1 MRNLIIYVP
10 IYASIITSAA
20 YGFAPIIKCTRNR
33 LSIRTNESEE
43 TETLDMK
50 KSSRVRDRIS
60 KFAKSIVVQPIS
72 KVARGNSV
80 AALLTDATLT
90 AVDMAAEEISNI
102 QKIRKRLSFSE
113 LLEKEAMME
122 SDTLI
127 AMDAIALAKTTAA
140 DAFFIAETAVAETEE
155 ALKNTK
161 IALANCKND
170 VARAIAIAE
179 KSAYQANVSSQK
191 ATALATSAV
200 YTVSSINE
208 KESIDIVDEKES
220 NVTQSISFEEVS
232 TLQFDD
238 VDYTMSDM
246 APPFIGEDQ
255 CLVPGEAVVRVEK
268 AVENSRRIFA
278 GIDILASVDDVW
290 NVRVLVYF
298 IFDCVIFISHPSY
311 HHFAATLKVLTDYDN
326 LQNVVPNLVVNK
338 VLERYDADTSPIDY
352 MIDPKQRS
360 EEQCKALSKRMK
372 GSKLKQVGG
381 AKVVGI
387 NFSASVTLEVREW
400 PQGMPDFF
408 HYNDDQYEGVSR
420 SERAKLESK
429 RKLERYHFPRPFAI
443 SRLPT
448 KDISMQS
455 VENDDGE
462 FRMYQGVWRMQPLPG
477 CSPEGG
483 SAMRLSYA
491 VEISPRPYLPVA
503 LVEGRI
509 SQDLAN
515 NLRSIR
521 DFVTKDE
528 FKNNGTKKI

>member
-1 MRNLIIYVP
+1 MSGFVG
-10 IYASIITSAA
+10 SIILLLLTQQVC
-20 YGFAPIIKCTRNR
+20 GFAPLANVATKATERNAIP
-33 LSIRTNESEE
+33 LFMNNNPGDNQT
-43 TETLDMK
+43 DK
-50 KSSRVRDRIS
+50 KKVNRVRDRVS
-60 KFAKSIVVQPIS
+60 NFAKSIVVKPIT
-72 KVARGNSV
+72 KVAQGNSV

-90 AVDMAAEEISNI
+90 AVDMAAEEIGNI
-102 QKIRKRLSFSE
+102 QKMRKRLSFSE
-113 LLEKEAMME
+113 LLEKEALME

-140 DAFFIAETAVAETEE
+140 DAFYIAETAVAETEE
-155 ALKNTK
+155 ALRNTK
-161 IALANCKND
+161 IALASCKAD
-170 VARAIAIAE
+170 VAKAIAIAE
-179 KSAYQANVSSQK
+179 KSAYEANVSSQK
-191 ATALATSAV
+191 ATALATSAAYSV
-200 YTVSSINE
+200 ANSEKEEKETNKSDKETPDLSLEDVSS
-208 KESIDIVDEKES
+208 
-220 NVTQSISFEEVS
+220 
-232 TLQFDD
+232 LQFEDI
-238 VDYTMSDM
+238 DYTMSDM

-290 NVRVLVYF
+290 NVSSLCFSF
-298 IFDCVIFISHPSY
+298 IEIY
-311 HHFAATLKVLTDYDN
+311 TLNNPIGSSFNLFQVLTDYDN

-338 VLERYDADTSPIDY
+338 VLERYEADTSPIDY
-352 MIDPKQRS
+352 KIDPNQRS

-400 PQGMPDFF
+400 PQGIPDFF
-408 HYNDDQYEGVSR
+408 HYNDDNYEGVSR

-443 SRLPT
+443 SKLPT

-455 VENDDGE
+455 IENDDGE

-521 DFVTKDE
+521 DYVTKDE
-528 FKNNGTKKI
+528 LKNKKR